1 MAVAEYLSVNSSRRF
16 LILYKCIRNGCRG
29 VSIRKLFETIPDL
42 ISRMCPAM
50 LMSPLSVSQYLG
62 TNWPQFDLVIFD
74 EASQMPTCEA
84 VAAISRGKS
93 AVIVGDEHQLP
104 PTSFFMA
111 ENFSEQ
117 HSESEDLES
126 ILEDCLALSMPQKYL
141 LWHYRSKHESLIT
154 FSNRHFYKN
163 TLMTFPSNDD
173 MATKVSFE
181 YVKGVYERGTGRNN
195 KEEAK
200 AVVKEIQK
208 RLSDPQTASQSIG
221 VVTFNVN
228 QQSLIEDLLNDM
240 LRKNPD
246 LEVVAAQMHEPIFIK
261 NLENVQGDE
270 RDVILFSVGYGRDKF
285 GKVAMNFG
293 PLNRDGG
300 ERRLNVAVSRAR
312 YEMKV
317 FSSLKAEDID
327 LYRSNAKGVQYLKS
341 FLEYAER
348 GKVALMHME
357 YGVKKKAKDAFV
369 ESVAKAL
376 QAKGYAVNTNIG
388 SSEYRVDIGII
399 DPGTPDR
406 YLLGLLCDG
415 YNYVASHTA
424 HDRDVTTPAVLSL
437 LGWRTYN
444 IWSVE
449 WWDTPEHVL
458 NGIIR
463 EIERVK
469 TKESAEDNVDDI
481 VDNDIED
488 SEQTEVVDKNEVI
501 APNSN
506 AKEYITGN
514 LPIRFAESA
523 MFSQGYY
530 TDSVVEDIRAI
541 LDAEAPISRRLLIKR
556 LINNYGI
563 SRNGVR
569 INTYLPRS
577 LRIWDWL
584 QAAQRIFS
592 TGKTRSN
599 LKTTLVIAWHQSAS
613 LLILHPKRLHKQSC
627 KCLKSNLPLT
637 KMVSS
642 AKLPAYSATL
652 A

>member
-1 MAVAEYLSVNSSRRF
+1 
-16 LILYKCIRNGCRG
+16 
-29 VSIRKLFETIPDL
+29 
-42 ISRMCPAM
+42 M

-126 ILEDCLALSMPQKYL
+126 VLEDCLALSMPQKYL

-163 TLMTFPSNDD
+163 SLMTFPSNDD

-181 YVKGVYERGTGRNN
+181 YVKGVYERGAGRNN

-200 AVVKEIQK
+200 TVVKEIQK
-208 RLSDPQTASQSIG
+208 RLSDPKTASQSIG

-240 LRKNPD
+240 LRKNSD

-399 DPGTPDR
+399 DPETPDR

-437 LGWRTYN
+437 LGWKTYN

-469 TKESAEDNVDDI
+469 TKESEEELIDDFVDD
-481 VDNDIED
+481 DIED
-488 SEQTEVVDKNEVI
+488 LEQVEENVKENDIT

-514 LPIRFAESA
+514 LPIRFADSA

-541 LDAEAPISRRLLIKR
+541 LETEAPISRRLLIKR

-569 INTYLPRS
+569 INTYLTEVFEDMGLVTSGTEDIFYWKDKEQLENYSGYRLASEREALDIAPEEVAQA
-577 LRIWDWL
+577 IL
-584 QAAQRIFS
+584 QV
-592 TGKTRSN
+592 
-599 LKTTLVIAWHQSAS
+599 LKEQFAIDEEGLISETARLFGYAS
-613 LLILHPKRLHKQSC
+613 VRDNVLASMKRGIEYA
-627 KCLKSNLPLT
+627 LKNNMIQFDGERYKINT
-637 KMVSS
+637 I
-642 AKLPAYSATL
+642 
-652 A
+652 